1 MFFTDRQR
9 WQFPAGTLIASKQAL
24 PEPNTMTLIITSIE
38 QQKSALAAKLVAPM
52 EHLAQQCAAVWPT
65 KDDLDRVLK
74 QGLASIP
81 LCRLVY
87 ALDPSGKQI
96 SANVAADALY
106 ERFYGQ
112 DLSQRPFMT
121 NVLPSRG
128 FILSDVYISRLTERP
143 TVTAVLA
150 VLQDERV
157 VGFIAADFD
166 LRDLPLTD
174 APVPSTQGWRQIK
187 GDPAIRQTVFM
198 QQRAISELDE
208 HIDDVIATIDELFCH
223 RGIFHVQIHFSS
235 SLATLWSMDD
245 PFCYRVHVLDE
256 IINPAVCLEYRKQP
270 YPERA
275 IVRPEQ
281 VRQVLERFKTL
292 READDVI
299 YLRSGSLNIINGTI
313 GLTFSCDG
321 SHYIQADEF
330 LSEGCKF

>member
-1 MFFTDRQR
+1 
-9 WQFPAGTLIASKQAL
+9 
-24 PEPNTMTLIITSIE
+24 MTSIINSIE
-38 QQKSALAAKLVAPM
+38 QQKAALSAKLVAPM
-52 EHLAQQCAAVWPT
+52 EQLARQCAAVWPGKT
-65 KDDLDRVLK
+65 ELDRVLK
-74 QGLASIP
+74 EGLPSIP
-81 LCRLVY
+81 QCCLVY

-96 SANVAADALY
+96 SANVSADALS

-143 TVTAVLA
+143 TITAVLA
-150 VLQDERV
+150 VLKEEHV
-157 VGFIAADFD
+157 AGFIAADFD
-166 LRDLPLTD
+166 LRDLPLADT
-174 APVPSTQGWRQIK
+174 PSATTPSWRQIK
-187 GDPAIRQTVFM
+187 GDPAIRETVFM
-198 QQRAISELDE
+198 QQRAISELDN

-235 SLATLWSMDD
+235 SRATLWSMDD

-270 YPERA
+270 YPARA

-281 VRQVLERFKTL
+281 VRQVLERFKVL

-321 SHYIQADEF
+321 SHYIQVDEF
-330 LSEGCKF
+330 LSEDTQF